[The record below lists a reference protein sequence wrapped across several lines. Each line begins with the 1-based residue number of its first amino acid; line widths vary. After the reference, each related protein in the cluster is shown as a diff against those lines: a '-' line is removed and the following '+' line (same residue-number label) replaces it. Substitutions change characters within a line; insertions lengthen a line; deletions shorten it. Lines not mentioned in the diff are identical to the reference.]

1 MTERGLLKRKRLP
14 AGVLLASLSVLCGL
28 VIGGASYQQSRQ
40 LIEQSQERARAA
52 LARGLVVALADQL
65 VLNDF
70 AGMESHLQQAMADPS
85 LVSAVVTDPSGKVL
99 VHLERERPE
108 VEPALLFEPPR
119 LAPPTGKQSG
129 SSRSGSISTRWTA
142 IDAGMEP
149 LGWLQLRTWSTSTD
163 AVLTLLARQ
172 YLVLGAL
179 AAALIGILLV
189 TTRKQLQRQAMRRE
203 ALLRREKV
211 DLERKALSD
220 PLTGIW
226 NRRGMAKALQGLLE
240 PAPRG
245 GPSSQL
251 AVCMIDLDDFKPVND
266 TYGHTV
272 GDQVLVAVTRRLR
285 GFLREGDVLGR
296 IGGDEFVAVFRNCAD
311 PEISRKLASRIV
323 VGLKAPF
330 FFDDLQV
337 RIGASIGIALS
348 SKDGRESTMALM
360 ERADQAMYAAKQA
373 GKGRILIS
381 EASPLTDPCEEAGLP
396 PAEHPAA
403 QLQRAGY
410 RADRNPA
417 GRPAADRP
425 R

>member
-1 MTERGLLKRKRLP
+1 
-14 AGVLLASLSVLCGL
+14 
-28 VIGGASYQQSRQ
+28 
-40 LIEQSQERARAA
+40 
-52 LARGLVVALADQL
+52 
-65 VLNDF
+65 
-70 AGMESHLQQAMADPS
+70 
-85 LVSAVVTDPSGKVL
+85 
-99 VHLERERPE
+99 
-108 VEPALLFEPPR
+108 
-119 LAPPTGKQSG
+119 
-129 SSRSGSISTRWTA
+129 
-142 IDAGMEP
+142 
-149 LGWLQLRTWSTSTD
+149 
-163 AVLTLLARQ
+163 
-172 YLVLGAL
+172 
-179 AAALIGILLV
+179 
-189 TTRKQLQRQAMRRE
+189 
-203 ALLRREKV
+203 
-211 DLERKALSD
+211 
-220 PLTGIW
+220 
-226 NRRGMAKALQGLLE
+226 
-240 PAPRG
+240 
-245 GPSSQL
+245 
-251 AVCMIDLDDFKPVND
+251 MIDLDDFKPVND

-348 SKDGRESTMALM
+348 NKDGRESTMALM

>member
-1 MTERGLLKRKRLP
+1 MTDGGLAPKRKRLP

-85 LVSAVVTDPSGKVL
+85 LVSVVVTDPSGKVL
-99 VHLERERPE
+99 VHLKRERPE
-108 VEPALLFEPPR
+108 AEPALLFEPPR
-119 LAPPTGKQSG
+119 LAPPTGPQSG

-142 IDAGMEP
+142 IDAGLEP

-179 AAALIGILLV
+179 AAALLSTLV
-189 TTRKQLQRQAMRRE
+189 VSAQQQIRRQSRQRE
-203 ALLRREKV
+203 WLLRQENAK
-211 DLERKALSD
+211 LERTALTD
-220 PLTGIW
+220 PLTGVW
-226 NRRGMAKALQGLLE
+226 NRRGIERELE
-240 PAPRG
+240 RMVG
-245 GPSSQL
+245 QTDNGRYENL
-251 AVCMIDLDDFKPVND
+251 AICMIDLDDFKPVND
-266 TYGHTV
+266 THGHAI
-272 GDQVLVAVTRRLR
+272 GDQLLVAVTRRLR
-285 GFLREGDVLGR
+285 GFLRTGDVLGR
-296 IGGDEFVAVFRNCAD
+296 IGGDEFVAIFRNCPD
-311 PEISRKLASRIV
+311 PEVSRKLATRIV

-348 SKDGRESTMALM
+348 SEHGQEAMAALM
-360 ERADQAMYAAKQA
+360 ERADQAMYASKQA
-373 GKGRILIS
+373 GKGKIVLS
-381 EASPLTDPCEEAGLP
+381 DVPSPTLTGEEARLP
-396 PAEHPAA
+396 PGELPAA
-403 QLQRAGY
+403 QL
-410 RADRNPA
+410 P
-417 GRPAADRP
+417 
-425 R
+425 